1 MYSSDQSKE
10 RDDYERLL
18 RILTARSHRSRH
30 SHHPHLIVSQKQQN
44 ERMNLDDMNNSGC
57 CSASPRSSI
66 KYANVT
72 PLDVCDNDVQCW
84 LAATERTRQHVT
96 TSEFS
101 TRLQL
106 VDAFC
111 VELLNII
118 AQIGTDK
125 LKHLHSLVRIG
136 ACPSIMN
143 MNIIGSPKQA
153 EEPVPSSSSNVNSHD
168 TCSRTESQRTSSI
181 ASSSSPSISTSL
193 LSAADGFDEELGVE
207 DDATSSLV
215 LSCRTFAEEHFTNVL
230 SKRHEDEERGSDLV
244 GGDSTPENITELA
257 FPSTHATKHQKEDEQ
272 VNDDDYHL
280 ELLRNE
286 CEYETV
292 TRDQSWCWQ
301 QRLRDLR
308 HKIHTYQQCGW
319 DPHSILADIDI
330 SCSAAVRLLA
340 SGTIPRHGYD
350 SEL

>member
-18 RILTARSHRSRH
+18 RIPTARSHRSRH
-30 SHHPHLIVSQKQQN
+30 SHHPHLIVSQQQQN
-44 ERMNLDDMNNSGC
+44 ELMNLYEMNNSGC
-57 CSASPRSSI
+57 CSASPRSSM

-143 MNIIGSPKQA
+143 IIGSPKQA
-153 EEPVPSSSSNVNSHD
+153 EEPVPSSPSNVNSHV
-168 TCSRTESQRTSSI
+168 TCSRTESQRTSST
-181 ASSSSPSISTSL
+181 ASPSISTS
-193 LSAADGFDEELGVE
+193 
-207 DDATSSLV
+207 
-215 LSCRTFAEEHFTNVL
+215 
-230 SKRHEDEERGSDLV
+230 
-244 GGDSTPENITELA
+244 
-257 FPSTHATKHQKEDEQ
+257 
-272 VNDDDYHL
+272 
-280 ELLRNE
+280 
-286 CEYETV
+286 
-292 TRDQSWCWQ
+292 
-301 QRLRDLR
+301 
-308 HKIHTYQQCGW
+308 
-319 DPHSILADIDI
+319 
-330 SCSAAVRLLA
+330 
-340 SGTIPRHGYD
+340 
-350 SEL
+350 